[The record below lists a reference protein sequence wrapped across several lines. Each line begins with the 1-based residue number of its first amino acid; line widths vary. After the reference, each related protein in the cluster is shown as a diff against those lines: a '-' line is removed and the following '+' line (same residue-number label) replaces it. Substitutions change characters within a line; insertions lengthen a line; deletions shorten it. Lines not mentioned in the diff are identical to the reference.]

1 MWEEIMAHRTL
12 FRSFFFLASC
22 TWFSGET
29 LNIPTSSSVRSMSLL
44 SSCTGAGCGLYL
56 AFRVFQT
63 HQALSRAFFPCLLA
77 HNFRPYQALIIYL
90 TTLANSTLNI
100 LFSKMLKFVEII
112 SSKSKNI
119 VEESSEYLGIFYLLK
134 WKFQNELIVWQTCV
148 EMAKV
153 LL

>member
-1 MWEEIMAHRTL
+1 LLWEEIMAHRTL
-12 FRSFFFLASC
+12 FRSFFFLSSC

-56 AFRVFQT
+56 AFCVFQPG
-63 HQALSRAFFPCLLA
+63 QSFFPCLLA

-90 TTLANSTLNI
+90 STLANSTLNI